1 MLCDDSHV
9 PLSHSRKFKKSKIKE
24 KENQN
29 KILESK
35 CIITLKILAIESN
48 SGTVQA
54 MLNDSYT
61 K

>member
-1 MLCDDSHV
+1 MLCDNGHV
-9 PLSHSRKFKKSKIKE
+9 PLPHPRKLKKSKIKE

-35 CIITLKILAIESN
+35 CIIILKVLAIELN